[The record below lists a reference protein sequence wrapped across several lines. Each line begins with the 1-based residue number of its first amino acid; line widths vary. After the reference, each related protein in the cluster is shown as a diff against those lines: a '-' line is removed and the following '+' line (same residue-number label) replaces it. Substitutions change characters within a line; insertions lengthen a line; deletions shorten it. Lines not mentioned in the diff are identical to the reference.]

1 MCSESSWLFGF
12 TDSREEDAMAGMLWC
27 EQWWTLLPVLSDSSA
42 SRVDKV
48 ASVCHMVA
56 YYMLSHQLITPH
68 WKWTKHPFPN
78 MKSGRHKC
86 SCMFWLFH
94 ILFWSGYQQ
103 RGAGLYRQCHTSK
116 PSCHWGEERGKVG
129 KEGAFQE
136 EFRKSGSGSE
146 KELFGAV
153 LNIS

>member
-27 EQWWTLLPVLSDSSA
+27 EQWWTLLPALSDSWCSSA

-56 YYMLSHQLITPH
+56 YYMLSHQLITPR
-68 WKWTKHPFPN
+68 WTKHPFWN
-78 MKSGRHKC
+78 MKSRRRRC
-86 SCMFWLFH
+86 SWVVACSRSFTCY
-94 ILFWSGYQQ
+94 SGQVYQQ
-103 RGAGLYRQCHTSK
+103 RGARRYRECHSLK
-116 PSCHWGEERGKVG
+116 AVLSLLLNAERLRDKSG

-136 EFRKSGSGSE
+136 KFSKSCAGSE
-146 KELFGAV
+146 K
-153 LNIS
+153 